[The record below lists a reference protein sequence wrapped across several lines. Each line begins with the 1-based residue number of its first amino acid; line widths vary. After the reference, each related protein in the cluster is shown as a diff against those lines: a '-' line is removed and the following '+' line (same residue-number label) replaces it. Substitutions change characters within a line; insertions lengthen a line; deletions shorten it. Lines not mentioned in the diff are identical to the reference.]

1 MIVGVC
7 CVVKYVLMHVYCAL
21 HFTTCARC
29 IVNSRSTGNAG
40 MEVATGLQNTAG
52 FVALMSDFQFS
63 WRSHYVG
70 DVRSVNAQFI
80 DGYLLKSL

>member
-1 MIVGVC
+1 
-7 CVVKYVLMHVYCAL
+7 
-21 HFTTCARC
+21 
-29 IVNSRSTGNAG
+29 